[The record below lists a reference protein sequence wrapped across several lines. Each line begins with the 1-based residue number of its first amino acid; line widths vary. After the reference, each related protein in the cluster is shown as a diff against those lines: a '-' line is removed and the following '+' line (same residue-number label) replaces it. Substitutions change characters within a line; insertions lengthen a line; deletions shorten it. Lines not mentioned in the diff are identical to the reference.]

1 MLAVGLTGA
10 RLVRGYL
17 NDLAFDLRPQPE
29 LPLVRPPR
37 LPGEPW
43 LVLFAFPGPGR
54 AEEGDAES
62 KELRIDVSERSVG
75 AEAAAP
81 VLPSSPY
88 VDADVDILEAF
99 RDFYDGGVKREEVL
113 CYERWIV
120 GAPLDYR
127 KTSVE

>member
-10 RLVRGYL
+10 RLIRGHL
-17 NDLAFDLRPQPE
+17 DDLAVDFRPQPE

-37 LPGEPW
+37 LPGEPR

-62 KELRIDVSERSVG
+62 KELRIDVSESSVG

-81 VLPSSPY
+81 VLPASPY
-88 VDADVDILEAF
+88 VDADVDVLETLC
-99 RDFYDGGVKREEVL
+99 DLCDGGVKREEVL
-113 CYERWIV
+113 CYERRIG
-120 GAPLDYR
+120 GAPLDDR
-127 KTSVE
+127 